1 MHFGENNRPHK
12 FYYGDKLE
20 TIVNQENHWKGAT
33 RREWKILGAKQQGYG
48 AGVDTRKINQMQM
61 FLHHRGASRNSSK
74 VGGGLLPKLSDQIG
88 SAPPALPSHRSM
100 ESGAQSQRSRF
111 TDVTRATGWDSKAG
125 SSASTVL
132 LQELLASNLELKKEF
147 GSLKNE
153 MLRMQQ
159 GIATIEH
166 QVPGT
171 GKTGRR
177 GRGQGGDVLANVQ

>member
-1 MHFGENNRPHK
+1 MQFGENNRAHK

-61 FLHHRGASRNSSK
+61 FLHHRGASRSSSR
-74 VGGGLLPKLSDQIG
+74 VGSGLPKLSDQVG
-88 SAPPALPSHRSM
+88 QTPPALPSHRSM
-100 ESGAQSQRSRF
+100 QSGAQSQRSRF

-159 GIATIEH
+159 GIANIEH
-166 QVPGT
+166 QVPST
-171 GKTGRR
+171 AKSGRR
-177 GRGQGGDVLANVQ
+177 SRAGQGGDVLANVK